1 MSYVK
6 RGDGEFADQL
16 ELFAA
21 QVIIYQVLFGLTDA
35 EVASA
40 LSDAKLNRWAYNVQ
54 FQVQAFSPNITGF
67 KNLLR
72 YGNASEVLTT
82 VPLPPVF
89 TTPPGLVAAKVEY
102 RFTKLADKCKSSLSY
117 TYNIGKEMG
126 IEGAHSTFVPN
137 DGTPDLKG
145 KNAFG
150 GHPLLHYTKSQYEG
164 AQIWKDSGDG
174 KGFVMLTISNHPDYL
189 DLSALPAA
197 SVTALWKYKAVYLFG
212 GAVVGNW
219 SAVIEIAV
227 TGV

>member
-6 RGDGEFADQL
+6 RGDAEFAGQL

-21 QVIIYQVLFGLTDA
+21 QVVIYQTLFGLTDD
-35 EVASA
+35 ELASA
-40 LSDAKLNRWAYNVQ
+40 LADAKLTRWAISVQ
-54 FQVQAFSPNITGF
+54 NQIQAYSPNITGF

-72 YGNASEVLTT
+72 YGNGSEVLTT
-82 VPLPPVF
+82 VPVPPVF
-89 TTPPGLVAAKVEY
+89 ITPPGLVAAKVEY
-102 RFTKLADKCKSSLSY
+102 RFTKLADRIKASLSY
-117 TYNIGKEMG
+117 TANIGREMG
-126 IEGAHSTFVPN
+126 IEGSHSPFVPN

-150 GHPLLHYTKSQYEG
+150 GHPLLHFTMSKYEG

-174 KGFVMLTISNHPDYL
+174 KGFVQLTISNHPDFL

-197 SVTALWKYKAVYLFG
+197 GMAVEWKYKAVYIYK

-219 SAVIEIAV
+219 SAVISVAV